1 MPSGS
6 GGHATHIPGRP
17 GHDQGLP
24 DAGRAREQELQ
35 RPMQV
40 TETSAEGLKRAFK
53 VVFPAADIEAR
64 ADAKL
69 DELGKTLRLPG
80 FRPGKVP
87 KPLVKQRYGGQVLTE
102 VLQDTVNDATRQV
115 VSDRGLKPALQ
126 PKIEITRFDQGQELE
141 FTVAVEVLP
150 EIKLPNLKEVKLER
164 LTAEPEESAMQR
176 ALDDIAARNRTTV
189 AVAEPRAAEKGDV
202 LKVDF
207 VGRIDGKEF
216 DGGKAEGVEVDVAG
230 EGFIPGFTEQL
241 VGMKAGE
248 KRTINVTFPAEYP
261 AQAVAG
267 KAAEFDI
274 AAHELKKPEL
284 PALDDAFAKTLGFEG
299 IAQMKDELKK
309 RFQNEYDQLSRMR
322 LKRQLLDELAKRC
335 DFPVPEGMV
344 DAEFGAIWERIEA
357 DMKAGRLDEGDKG
370 KDEAALK
377 AEYRAIAERRV
388 RLGLLL
394 SEIGQ
399 TNNIQVSRDDLN
411 RAVVTEAQ
419 RYPGQERMV
428 FEYFQKNPD
437 AVEQFRPGLFEEK
450 VVDFVLEL
458 AAVSERKVAPAEL
471 LKDPDAEAAPAAG

>member
-1 MPSGS
+1 
-6 GGHATHIPGRP
+6 
-17 GHDQGLP
+17 
-24 DAGRAREQELQ
+24 
-35 RPMQV
+35 MQV

-87 KPLVKQRYGGQVLTE
+87 KPLVKQRYGGQVLSE

-126 PKIEITRFDQGQELE
+126 PKIEITRFDQGQEFE

-164 LTAEPEESAMQR
+164 MTAEPEESAMQK

-189 AVAEPRAAEKGDV
+189 AVAEARAAEKGDV

-216 DGGKAEGVEVDVAG
+216 DGGKADGVEIDVAG
-230 EGFIPGFTEQL
+230 DGFIPGFTEQL

-261 AQAVAG
+261 AEAVAG

-274 AAHELKKPEL
+274 TAHELKKSVL

-299 IAQMKDELKK
+299 IGQMKDELKK

-322 LKRQLLDELAKRC
+322 LKRQLLDELAKCC
-335 DFPVPEGMV
+335 DFPVPEGMI

-357 DMKAGRLDEGDKG
+357 DMKAGRLDDDDKA
-370 KDEAALK
+370 KDEATLK

-437 AVEQFRPGLFEEK
+437 AVEQFRPGIFEEK

-458 AAVSERKVAPAEL
+458 ASVSERKVVPADL

>member
-1 MPSGS
+1 
-6 GGHATHIPGRP
+6 
-17 GHDQGLP
+17 
-24 DAGRAREQELQ
+24 
-35 RPMQV
+35 MQV

-87 KPLVKQRYGGQVLTE
+87 KPLVKQRYGGQVLSE

-126 PKIEITRFDQGQELE
+126 PKIEITRFDQGKEFE

-150 EIKLPNLKEVKLER
+150 EIKLPNLKEVALER
-164 LTAEPEESAMQR
+164 LTAEPEEGAMQK

-189 AVAEPRAAEKGDV
+189 AVAEARAAEKGDV

-207 VGRIDGKEF
+207 VGRIEGKEF

-230 EGFIPGFTEQL
+230 DGFIPGFTEQL

-261 AQAVAG
+261 AEAVAG

-274 AAHELKKPEL
+274 TAHELKKSVL

-299 IAQMKDELKK
+299 IGQMKDELKK

-335 DFPVPEGMV
+335 DFPVPEGMI

-357 DMKAGRLDEGDKG
+357 DMKAGRLDDDDKA
-370 KDEAALK
+370 KDEATLK

-437 AVEQFRPGLFEEK
+437 AVEQFRPGIFEEK

-458 AAVSERKVAPAEL
+458 ASVSERKVAPADL
-471 LKDPDAEAAPAAG
+471 LKDPDAAAAPAAG